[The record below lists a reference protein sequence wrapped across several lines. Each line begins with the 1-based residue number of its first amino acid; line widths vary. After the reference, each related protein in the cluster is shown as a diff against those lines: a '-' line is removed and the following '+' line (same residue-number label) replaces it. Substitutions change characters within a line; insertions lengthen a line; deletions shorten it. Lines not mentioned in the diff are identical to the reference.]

1 VFSKAA
7 LQGTQWINVASKS
20 RHWWV
25 DAHLWRP
32 RQYLSTLYVDF
43 RDAQQRLC

>member
-1 VFSKAA
+1 MYWNGAGLRDSYRMKRNFDDVFSKAA

-25 DAHLWRP
+25 DAHL
-32 RQYLSTLYVDF
+32 
-43 RDAQQRLC
+43 